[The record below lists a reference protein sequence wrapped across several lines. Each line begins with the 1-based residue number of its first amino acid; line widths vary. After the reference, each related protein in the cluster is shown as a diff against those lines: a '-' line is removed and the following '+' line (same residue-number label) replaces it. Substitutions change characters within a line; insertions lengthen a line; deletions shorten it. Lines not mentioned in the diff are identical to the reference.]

1 MLVTKEK
8 DFYKDWLGIPDGPR
22 PPDHYTLLRLV
33 KFEDDEEKIRAHYK
47 KLNAHVRKYA
57 TGKYSVESQEML
69 NELAKAMLCLT
80 DPERKREYD
89 ESLGRVFEEDTS
101 KVGRPLLKNWLR
113 DNGYLTREQIR
124 EAEEFAEER
133 GLSFRDAAVQL
144 KLVDHETAAKGLA
157 VELGLPYVDLSEV
170 DPDWEALRKVPK
182 SVVKRNTILPLFVDD
197 DRVLVAC
204 VDEPSFELEDEIRLR
219 FGLPMRGVIASPP
232 QIRRRIEY
240 YYEEQAEKLAQS
252 DGDGAATERR
262 SDGESQTRQVARP
275 KTKPAAGKR
284 FSQLSPAEQHERRM
298 LGIIMLC
305 WGLAGPVL
313 IDQFFV
319 KPMLPP
325 ALRFGWLPSVTTL
338 LVTPAVFW
346 YVFAR
351 YWR

>member
-1 MLVTKEK
+1 MLVTDEK
-8 DFYKDWLGIPDGPR
+8 DFYKDWLGIPEGPR

-33 KFEDDEEKIRAHYK
+33 QFEDDEEKIRAHYK

-57 TGKYSVESQEML
+57 TGKYSIQSQEML

-89 ESLGRVFEEDTS
+89 ESLGRVFEEDKS

-113 DNGYLTREQIR
+113 EKGYLTREQIR

-133 GLSFRDAAVQL
+133 GLSLRDALVQL

-170 DPDWEALRKVPK
+170 EPDWDALRKVPK
-182 SVVKRNTILPLFVDD
+182 SVVKRNSILPLFVDD

-204 VDEPSFELEDEIRLR
+204 VDEPSYELEDEIRLR
-219 FGLPMRGVIASPP
+219 FGVPMRGVIASPP
-232 QIRRRIEY
+232 QLRRRIDY
-240 YYEEQAEKLAQS
+240 YYVEQADKLAKS
-252 DGDGAATERR
+252 DGDGAAAASRPER
-262 SDGESQTRQVARP
+262 SEQSRP
-275 KTKPAAGKR
+275 GKSSPAPRKR

-313 IDQFFV
+313 IDQFVV

-325 ALRFGWLPSVTTL
+325 SLRFGWLPSLTTL

-346 YVFAR
+346 YVLAR